1 MISQLNSI
9 ILILKLNILNYI
21 INTNNIIIYLQND
34 LTGYLIGIKL
44 KIML

>member
-1 MISQLNSI
+1 MISKLNSI

>member
-1 MISQLNSI
+1 MISKLNSI

-34 LTGYLIGIKL
+34 LTGYLIGTKL

>member
-1 MISQLNSI
+1 MISKLNSI
-9 ILILKLNILNYI
+9 ILILKLNILNYT
-21 INTNNIIIYLQND
+21 INTNNIIIYLQNH